1 VGVLRGA
8 SAQLPPKGG
17 LVDNQRQAGDNAAEA
32 IRVVCTSLRR
42 GSISCLMVGP
52 TTFVRQG
59 VDRAANDLAGA
70 GFGPGTLPER
80 AGRTVEKRQMAE
92 VAMTSPAATSQE
104 VPKRLWQLSQRRVR
118 GVLVLFLGCLA
129 LAAPFFAGPL
139 TLFLG
144 GSLLILC
151 GVLEMWETFRAP

>member
-1 VGVLRGA
+1 
-8 SAQLPPKGG
+8 
-17 LVDNQRQAGDNAAEA
+17 
-32 IRVVCTSLRR
+32 
-42 GSISCLMVGP
+42 
-52 TTFVRQG
+52 
-59 VDRAANDLAGA
+59 RA
-70 GFGPGTLPER
+70 
-80 AGRTVEKRQMAE
+80 VEIRQMAE

-151 GVLEMWETFRAP
+151 GVLEMWETFRAPDDSSLRSAYLSGELSVLAGILLLSTPDLVLKGVALLLAASFLIDGIGKAIASLRAKTIGTSRTWLFAAGVVNVGL